1 MKYFIVYND
10 EVLAHVSAGCQE
22 KKKKKRSCS
31 TGKFDRKAHPS
42 IPSQKFGSFDGC
54 CFSDGVLID
63 ELKRKKYNWSLK
75 C

>member
-22 KKKKKRSCS
+22 KKKKKKEAAAQASLI
-31 TGKFDRKAHPS
+31 GKLIQAFPARNLE
-42 IPSQKFGSFDGC
+42 
-54 CFSDGVLID
+54 VLMD
-63 ELKRKKYNWSLK
+63 VASLMV

>member
-1 MKYFIVYND
+1 MMKY
-10 EVLAHVSAGCQE
+10 LPVSQQVAR
-22 KKKKKRSCS
+22 KKKKKAKKRKSCS

>member
-22 KKKKKRSCS
+22 KKKKKEAAAQASLI
-31 TGKFDRKAHPS
+31 GKLIQA
-42 IPSQKFGSFDGC
+42 
-54 CFSDGVLID
+54 FSARNLEVLMD
-63 ELKRKKYNWSLK
+63 VASLMV